1 MQFSL
6 WHASLSALALSRSS
20 FLQQSSSALLSLASP
35 PPLHIL
41 EPPPPPPTTTTP
53 TTTTTAT
60 ATAAP
65 RTGRVIIARATSND
79 GDSQIASVAKAFRND
94 IQTIVKNDPSLAG
107 PLIRLAFHDAAT
119 WESSR
124 GSTSSSSSNP
134 YFWLR
139 QQPSGGPNGS
149 IQYELGRSENRG
161 LSKPLQFVQN
171 ITHGYAASL
180 SLADAIALAGASAV
194 EAIGGPT
201 IAIRMGRID
210 ATQADPEFLRT
221 PLKASTRRSIVT
233 KTLPEA
239 GLDSDG
245 LRLYFGQLGFS
256 EKEFVALCGCHGL
269 GRHVSLLGMPKDC
282 LRNLTRTC
290 LEEAPVLLPFVTK
303 SVDTFDN
310 SYFQFLLKWNSND
323 IKLGDV
329 AFIPTDVD
337 LVVDT
342 GLKRWVDY
350 FAQDQNAYFNAY
362 GQAYQKLVDRTA
374 TTQERY

>member
-1 MQFSL
+1 
-6 WHASLSALALSRSS
+6 
-20 FLQQSSSALLSLASP
+20 QSSSVLLSLLPSPTLPIAS
-35 PPLHIL
+35 
-41 EPPPPPPTTTTP
+41 TTIS
-53 TTTTTAT
+53 TTTTTT
-60 ATAAP
+60 TTSSPFTIETITKAAS
-65 RTGRVIIARATSND
+65 SN
-79 GDSQIASVAKAFRND
+79 GGSQITSVAKAFRND
-94 IQTIVKNDPSLAG
+94 IQTIVQNDPSLAG
-107 PLIRLAFHDAAT
+107 PLIRLAFHDATT
-119 WESSR
+119 WEYSPFKS
-124 GSTSSSSSNP
+124 GT
-134 YFWLR
+134 
-139 QQPSGGPNGS
+139 GGPNGS

-161 LSKPLQFVQN
+161 LSKPLQLVQN
-171 ITHGYAASL
+171 VTTNYASI

-194 EAIGGPT
+194 EAIGGPP

-210 ATQADPEFLRT
+210 ADHADPEFLR
-221 PLKASTRRSIVT
+221 KIMRASTRRSIVT

-269 GRHVSLLGMPKDC
+269 GRHVSLLGMPKEC

-310 SYFQFLLKWNSND
+310 SYFQFLLKWNNNE
-323 IKLGDV
+323 IKLGNV

-342 GLKRWVDY
+342 GLKRWVDN
-350 FAQDQNAYFNAY
+350 FAQDEEAYFRVY
-362 GQAYQKLVDRTA
+362 KRAYQKLVDRTA
-374 TTQERY
+374 TTRERY